1 MDARRPPALSSRW
14 LLYSISQLLPLV
26 DTGFASRQGERSGQ
40 NRRAVS
46 AIVETHKSRGMD
58 STSTTHGNT
67 TEDANKLSEKVEE
80 LNAKLQQMQRGLR
93 FSVDD
98 SSGRI
103 VIKVIDLDTEEV
115 IRQIPSEEML
125 SIMQQVGDS
134 QSMIF
139 NDEA

>member
-1 MDARRPPALSSRW
+1 MND
-14 LLYSISQLLPLV
+14 SISQLLPMV
-26 DTGFASRQGERSGQ
+26 DAGFAPRQGERSVQ

-46 AIVETHKSRGMD
+46 AVVETNKSRGRD
-58 STSTTHGNT
+58 GAATTQDNN

-80 LNAKLQQMQRGLR
+80 MNAKLQQMQRGLR

-103 VIKVIDLDTEEV
+103 IVKVIDLDTDEI

-125 SIMQQVGDS
+125 SIMRQIGDS

>member
-1 MDARRPPALSSRW
+1 MND
-14 LLYSISQLLPLV
+14 SISQLLPLV
-26 DTGFASRQGERSGQ
+26 DTRFASRQGERPGQ

-46 AIVETHKSRGMD
+46 AVAETHRSRGRH
-58 STSTTHGNT
+58 SASGTHENNT
-67 TEDANKLSEKVEE
+67 DDANKLSETVAE
-80 LNAKLQQMQRGLR
+80 LNSKLQQMQRGLR

-103 VIKVIDLDTEEV
+103 VVKVIDLDTDEI

-125 SIMQQVGDS
+125 TIMQQVGDS